1 MFADDTKNKIEYIT
15 SGTIIEWQA
24 DNCTTIRNLLCASF
38 GTSTTVKKE
47 FESNSIIKKE
57 QAELIEQF
65 CKEKGLW
72 VDELPPEDKFL
83 AAGGEA
89 KVYFNTTDLTVTKL
103 NDGVYYATWLEF
115 LNSVLLHNVI
125 FNNTSYTLKGF
136 TKNNDHLLAVLI
148 QPFVACDEQADLN
161 DISEFLGY
169 NGFINTKRQD
179 YIHHELGLLL
189 EDMHDENVLVC
200 RETLFF
206 IDSVFY
212 TISPVREK

>member
-1 MFADDTKNKIEYIT
+1 MLADDTKKKIENIT
-15 SGTIIEWQA
+15 SGAIIEWQA
-24 DNCTTIRNLLCASF
+24 DNCTTIRNLLCA
-38 GTSTTVKKE
+38 GYRTSTTVKKE
-47 FESNSIIKKE
+47 FESNAIIKKE
-57 QAELIEQF
+57 QAQLIEQF

-72 VDELPPEDKFL
+72 VDELPDEDRFL

-89 KVYFNTTDLTVTKL
+89 KVYFNTHDLTVTKL

-115 LNSVLLHNVI
+115 LNSILLHNVI
-125 FNNTSYTLKGF
+125 FSNTSYTLKGF
-136 TKNNDHLLAVLI
+136 TNKNDKLLAMLE

-161 DISEFLGY
+161 DIKEFLEY

-179 YIHHELGLLL
+179 YIHHELGLIL

-212 TISPVREK
+212 TISPAVPT